1 MTTLDSPT
9 AVPLAR
15 TLRRLYFTRFGFAV
29 VWALLLALVAPSI
42 APLLTV
48 LLVVYP
54 LVDAGSVLIELRAS
68 GTSRRS
74 RASEIVNVVVSILAA
89 IALGW
94 ASFIP
99 AGAVLAVWGVWAVL
113 AGATQLAT
121 GLSSRRRLGGQ
132 WPVILSGGL
141 SVLVGF
147 AFLAQGLG
155 VRTAS
160 PPSRD
165 TRRSAECSSSSRRSV
180 SPVRRAPDGRRHEQR
195 LHGLRPHRHR
205 SGSRR

>member
-1 MTTLDSPT
+1 MTTLDSST
-9 AVPLAR
+9 AAPLAR

-94 ASFIP
+94 ASFIS

-121 GLSSRRRLGGQ
+121 GLSRRRLGGQ

-155 VRTAS
+155 GSNSVTSVAGYATLGGVFFLVSAIRL
-160 PPSRD
+160 
-165 TRRSAECSSSSRRSV
+165 TRAA
-180 SPVRRAPDGRRHEQR
+180 RA
-195 LHGLRPHRHR
+195 
-205 SGSRR
+205 